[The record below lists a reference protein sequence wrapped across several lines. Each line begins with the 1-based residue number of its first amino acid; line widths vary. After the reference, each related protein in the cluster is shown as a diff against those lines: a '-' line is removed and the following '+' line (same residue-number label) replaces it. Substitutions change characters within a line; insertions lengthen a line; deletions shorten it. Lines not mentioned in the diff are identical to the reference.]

1 MRRLEV
7 FIRER
12 YIDCGQQFG
21 AGSSALLSPFL
32 ARHGAACS
40 RSMKVQGVDTD
51 GVPRE
56 HEFTLHEEPIPGY
69 AEGVGDLPS
78 CIRTCRS
85 FATEL
90 LYNLDFRLGDLSN
103 LNAAKLFMPRS
114 WPRGKEARDA
124 ECKGH
129 MEKLAVMFHAR
140 DRDEILPAEKR
151 DHHHAAEEG
160 DDDAVDSG
168 RDNAED
174 DASEDDQVEA
184 EDDDEGY

>member
-1 MRRLEV
+1 
-7 FIRER
+7 
-12 YIDCGQQFG
+12 
-21 AGSSALLSPFL
+21 
-32 ARHGAACS
+32 
-40 RSMKVQGVDTD
+40 
-51 GVPRE
+51 
-56 HEFTLHEEPIPGY
+56 
-69 AEGVGDLPS
+69 
-78 CIRTCRS
+78 
-85 FATEL
+85 
-90 LYNLDFRLGDLSN
+90 
-103 LNAAKLFMPRS
+103 MPRS

-140 DRDEILPAEKR
+140 DRDEILPEKR